1 MLDDNENDS
10 FFKSSSPSTFNGNC
24 VTTTALK
31 GNCGE
36 MVNESVAGDFVL
48 SDFEWWQWWWWW
60 QRWWW
65 WMRIILWCN
74 AMVKCLIEAFHSH
87 YDSLEAINFAFKL
100 KFHMTNP
107 ISYFLWTWRW
117 NIISF
122 FLFDEKRNGNVWIVI
137 FSQFKNG
144 KHFAVLE
151 IIVYAWTKFEWKLE
165 GN

>member
-24 VTTTALK
+24 VTTTALT

-60 QRWWW
+60 QRWWWW

-117 NIISF
+117 NIITF
-122 FLFDEKRNGNVWIVI
+122 F
-137 FSQFKNG
+137 FSIKNETG
-144 KHFAVLE
+144 MYEL
-151 IIVYAWTKFEWKLE
+151 
-165 GN
+165 